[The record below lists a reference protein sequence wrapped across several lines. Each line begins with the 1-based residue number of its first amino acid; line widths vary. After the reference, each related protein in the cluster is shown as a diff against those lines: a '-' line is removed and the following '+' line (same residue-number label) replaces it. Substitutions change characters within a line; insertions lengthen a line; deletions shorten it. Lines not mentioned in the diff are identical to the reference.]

1 MVKLIEWFGVGWG
14 ALTAL
19 SIGFVVLLAWRT
31 HPRAP
36 ASQSAASQSGA
47 SQSGA
52 SQSGASQSAASQSA
66 VLRSALPQSGAVKA
80 AEPMPLHGDLR
91 PVAFEA
97 RELDVGAEVA
107 GALAQFRNIAQR
119 HHVELQITAQP
130 RLAVWA
136 DPGALRQMLARMLA
150 QAVER
155 TPGTAVLLSAG
166 WHGGRVQVTVTD
178 DGPAGDHAALVG
190 RLREVEQ
197 FAALQG
203 GTLEI
208 ECWKLRG
215 NRVVLRMPGKVAPD
229 TLSTGDDAPD
239 ESAAA
244 RVTPWTGVLGAS

>member
-1 MVKLIEWFGVGWG
+1 MARLLEWFGVGWG
-14 ALTAL
+14 VLTAL
-19 SIGFVVLLAWRT
+19 SIGFVVLLARRSDQ
-31 HPRAP
+31 RA
-36 ASQSAASQSGA
+36 AASQSGVT
-47 SQSGA
+47 QSGVT
-52 SQSGASQSAASQSA
+52 QSG
-66 VLRSALPQSGAVKA
+66 VTQSGAVKA
-80 AEPMPLHGDLR
+80 AEPMPMHGDLR
-91 PVAFEA
+91 PVTFEA
-97 RELDVGAEVA
+97 QELDVGAEVA
-107 GALAQFRNIAQR
+107 GALAQLRNIAQR

-166 WHGGRVQVTVTD
+166 WHGGRIQVTVTD

-215 NRVVLRMPGKVAPD
+215 NRVVLRMPGKSAPD
-229 TLSTGDDAPD
+229 ALSTDDDAPD
-239 ESAAA
+239 EPDTA
-244 RVTPWTGVLGAS
+244 RRTPWTGVVGAA

>member
-1 MVKLIEWFGVGWG
+1 MVKLIEWFGLGWG
-14 ALTAL
+14 VLTAL
-19 SIGFVVLLAWRT
+19 SIAFVVLLAWRT

-36 ASQSAASQSGA
+36 ASQSVVRR
-47 SQSGA
+47 
-52 SQSGASQSAASQSA
+52 SAA
-66 VLRSALPQSGAVKA
+66 RQSGAVNPA
-80 AEPMPLHGDLR
+80 ATVPLHGDLR
-91 PVAFEA
+91 PVTFEA
-97 RELDVGAEVA
+97 RELDVGVEVA
-107 GALAQFRNIAQR
+107 GALAQFRDIAQR
-119 HHVELQITAQP
+119 HHVELHITAQP
-130 RLAVWA
+130 RLSVWA

-215 NRVVLRMPGKVAPD
+215 NRVVLRMPGNAAPD
-229 TLSTGDDAPD
+229 ELATDDDAPD
-239 ESAAA
+239 GPAVA
-244 RVTPWTGVLGAS
+244 RGTPWTGVVGAA

>member
-1 MVKLIEWFGVGWG
+1 MIKLIEWFGIGWG
-14 ALTAL
+14 VLTAL

-31 HPRAP
+31 HPRV
-36 ASQSAASQSGA
+36 AASQSVVR
-47 SQSGA
+47 
-52 SQSGASQSAASQSA
+52 QSA
-66 VLRSALPQSGAVKA
+66 VPQSVTAKPA
-80 AEPMPLHGDLR
+80 ATLPLHGDLR
-91 PVAFEA
+91 PVTFESQ
-97 RELDVGAEVA
+97 ELDVGAEVA
-107 GALAQFRNIAQR
+107 GALAQFRDIAQR

-130 RLAVWA
+130 RLSVWA

-197 FAALQG
+197 FAALQN

-215 NRVVLRMPGKVAPD
+215 NRVVLRMPGKAAPEALATD
-229 TLSTGDDAPD
+229 DDASD
-239 ESAAA
+239 EPAAA
-244 RVTPWTGVLGAS
+244 RGTPWTGVMGAA

>member
-1 MVKLIEWFGVGWG
+1 MIKLIEWFGIGWG
-14 ALTAL
+14 VLTAL

-31 HPRAP
+31 HPRV
-36 ASQSAASQSGA
+36 AASQSVVR
-47 SQSGA
+47 
-52 SQSGASQSAASQSA
+52 QSA
-66 VLRSALPQSGAVKA
+66 VPQSVA
-80 AEPMPLHGDLR
+80 AKSAAPVPLHGDLR
-91 PVAFEA
+91 PVTFESQ
-97 RELDVGAEVA
+97 ELDVGAEVA
-107 GALAQFRNIAQR
+107 GALAQFRDIAQR

-130 RLAVWA
+130 RLSVWA

-215 NRVVLRMPGKVAPD
+215 NRVVLRMPGKAAPD
-229 TLSTGDDAPD
+229 TLATDDDAPD
-239 ESAAA
+239 EPGAV
-244 RVTPWTGVLGAS
+244 RGTPWTGVVGAA

>member
-1 MVKLIEWFGVGWG
+1 MAKFIEWFGVGWG

-31 HPRAP
+31 HPRA
-36 ASQSAASQSGA
+36 AVSQSVVRQS
-47 SQSGA
+47 
-52 SQSGASQSAASQSA
+52 
-66 VLRSALPQSGAVKA
+66 VVPQSVA
-80 AEPMPLHGDLR
+80 ANPAAPVPLHVDLH
-91 PVAFEA
+91 PATFEA

-107 GALAQFRNIAQR
+107 GAFAQFRNVAQR

-155 TPGTAVLLSAG
+155 APGSAVLLSAG

-190 RLREVEQ
+190 SLREVEQ

-208 ECWKLRG
+208 ECWKQRG
-215 NRVVLRMPGKVAPD
+215 NRVVPRMPGKAAPD
-229 TLSTGDDAPD
+229 VLSTDDDAPD
-239 ESAAA
+239 EPATAGGN
-244 RVTPWTGVLGAS
+244 PWTGVVGAS

>member
-1 MVKLIEWFGVGWG
+1 MVKLIEWFGLGWG

-31 HPRAP
+31 HPRT
-36 ASQSAASQSGA
+36 
-47 SQSGA
+47 
-52 SQSGASQSAASQSA
+52 AASQSA
-66 VLRSALPQSGAVKA
+66 IAQPAVPQSAVPQSGVPQSVAVKPA
-80 AEPMPLHGDLR
+80 ATMPLHGDLR
-91 PVAFEA
+91 PLTFEA

-107 GALAQFRNIAQR
+107 GALAQFRDVAQR

-130 RLAVWA
+130 RLSVWA

-155 TPGTAVLLSAG
+155 TPGSAVLLSAG

-215 NRVVLRMPGKVAPD
+215 NRVVLRMPGKVVPD
-229 TLSTGDDAPD
+229 ALATDDDTPD
-239 ESAAA
+239 EPAAA
-244 RVTPWTGVLGAS
+244 RGTPWTGVVGAA